1 MASKDRSR
9 YFCIDVDEAFEASG
23 EKIIN
28 SILARYPTV
37 NYIMVRGQL
46 GWNKKEVNGGYV
58 PTDEFRWKHVWIQ
71 RSHNALDKNC
81 VIKNLLKDLPG
92 VEVTKRSLDD
102 TSIANKYTQFVRS
115 WGTFNR
121 SAVHKAPEPENMNKR
136 VCEMT
141 DSEKNDTILQ
151 QNQEIER
158 LRKVILDSSVNI
170 KTASASAP
178 DGAPVPVT
186 APVTAP
192 VIAPVIAPDIAHDI
206 APVAA
211 PSILTSL
218 PKNLEESD
226 PNGRSKAALINA
238 VRNLSE
244 SAKKFIAG
252 KQNYKCANSPGSNNI
267 PGYNCDRWIN
277 GKGSFNE
284 SGYDIDHIK
293 EIADGGGNENEN
305 LQALCP
311 GCHRVKTNASS
322 RIRVTKR
329 KLSKID

>member
-158 LRKVILDSSVNI
+158 LRKEAADSKSVSNVNSNNTVSNI
-170 KTASASAP
+170 NSNNTTTNNIVVKVVNPYGFESTGHISKEEW
-178 DGAPVPVT
+178 
-186 APVTAP
+186 
-192 VIAPVIAPDIAHDI
+192 
-206 APVAA
+206 
-211 PSILTSL
+211 
-218 PKNLEESD
+218 KNLVAEGVKE
-226 PNGRSKAALINA
+226 GLAHLACQTI
-238 VRNLSE
+238 E
-244 SAKKFIAG
+244 KFIV
-252 KQNYKCANSPGSNNI
+252 P
-267 PGYNCDRWIN
+267 R
-277 GKGSFNE
+277 
-284 SGYDIDHIK
+284 
-293 EIADGGGNENEN
+293 
-305 LQALCP
+305 
-311 GCHRVKTNASS
+311 R
-322 RIRVTKR
+322 TKI
-329 KLSKID
+329 ST

>member
-28 SILARYPTV
+28 SILRRYPTV

-71 RSHNALDKNC
+71 RSHNALDKDC

-121 SAVHKAPEPENMNKR
+121 SAVHKAPEPDNMNKR
-136 VCEMT
+136 VREMT

-158 LRKVILDSSVNI
+158 LRKEAADSKSVSNVNSNNTVSNINSNNTTTNNIVVKVVNPYGFESTGHISKEEWKNLVAEGVKEGLAHLACQTIEKIHSTEENKNFYMTHANDENIKVRRHGNVYEDVLLERFARDAPYHYAELVREASTEDSSDIDKIKKIWADNRNRKISTQKVMRKVQ
-170 KTASASAP
+170 KTAM
-178 DGAPVPVT
+178 DT
-186 APVTAP
+186 
-192 VIAPVIAPDIAHDI
+192 
-206 APVAA
+206 
-211 PSILTSL
+211 L
-218 PKNLEESD
+218 PMIE
-226 PNGRSKAALINA
+226 G
-238 VRNLSE
+238 
-244 SAKKFIAG
+244 
-252 KQNYKCANSPGSNNI
+252 
-267 PGYNCDRWIN
+267 
-277 GKGSFNE
+277 
-284 SGYDIDHIK
+284 
-293 EIADGGGNENEN
+293 
-305 LQALCP
+305 
-311 GCHRVKTNASS
+311 
-322 RIRVTKR
+322 
-329 KLSKID
+329 